1 MKKTLLILLL
11 TIFTITVGNAQ
22 DDDFEVLG
30 FGENQEE
37 KDKMTDFLGF
47 MLLPGSSSLVR
58 YYEVHFNYNGT
69 IKYTQL
75 TMDSFMNRCAG
86 RERSMANPTRAN
98 FFETYGIKDPNIVG
112 QLWKLRYMEYPYKR
126 MDNDTLGW
134 SNNVEYPEMPSQEQ
148 LAMLKQYGIT
158 SVQDLCYGHNMFM
171 LLKDMSN
178 NQWIARYKGSAAST
192 AIQPGIINEEG
203 ETFIDAQ

>member
-158 SVQDLCYGHNMFM
+158 RVQDLCYGHNMFM
-171 LLKDMSN
+171 LL
-178 NQWIARYKGSAAST
+178 
-192 AIQPGIINEEG
+192 
-203 ETFIDAQ
+203 

>member
-1 MKKTLLILLL
+1 MLILLL

-158 SVQDLCYGHNMFM
+158 RVQDLCYGHNMFM

>member
-58 YYEVHFNYNGT
+58 YYEVHFNYNGS

-86 RERSMANPTRAN
+86 KERSMANPTRAN

-112 QLWKLRYMEYPYKR
+112 QLWKLRYMEYPYKK
-126 MDNDTLGW
+126 MDNDTIGW

-158 SVQDLCYGHNMFM
+158 RVQDLCYGHNMFM

-178 NQWIARYKGSAAST
+178 NQWIARYKGAAAST
-192 AIQPGIINEEG
+192 AIQPGIINNEG
-203 ETFIDAQ
+203 ETFIDAE

>member
-1 MKKTLLILLL
+1 MKKSLLILLL

-158 SVQDLCYGHNMFM
+158 RVQDLCYGHNMFM

-192 AIQPGIINEEG
+192 AIQPGIINNEG
-203 ETFIDAQ
+203 ETFIDAE

>member
-158 SVQDLCYGHNMFM
+158 RVQDLCYGHNMFM

-192 AIQPGIINEEG
+192 AIQPGIINNEG

>member
-1 MKKTLLILLL
+1 MKRTLLILLL
-11 TIFTITVGNAQ
+11 SIFTIAVGNAQ

-86 RERSMANPTRAN
+86 RERSMANPTKAN

-134 SNNVEYPEMPSQEQ
+134 SNNVECPEMPSQEQ

-158 SVQDLCYGHNMFM
+158 RVQDLCYGHNMFL

-178 NQWIARYKGSAAST
+178 NQWIARYKGSAASS

>member
-1 MKKTLLILLL
+1 MKKTLLLLLL

-37 KDKMTDFLGF
+37 KDKLTDFLGF

-86 RERSMANPTRAN
+86 RERSMANPTKAN

-126 MDNDTLGW
+126 QDNDTLGW

-158 SVQDLCYGHNMFM
+158 RVQDLCYGHNMFM
-171 LLKDMSN
+171 LFKDMSN

-192 AIQPGIINEEG
+192 AIQPGIINNEG
-203 ETFIDAQ
+203 ETFIDAE

>member
-1 MKKTLLILLL
+1 MKRTLLILLL

-86 RERSMANPTRAN
+86 RERSMANPTKAN

-112 QLWKLRYMEYPYKR
+112 QLWKLRYMEYPYKK

-158 SVQDLCYGHNMFM
+158 RVQDLCYGHNMFM

-178 NQWIARYKGSAAST
+178 NQWIARYKGSAASS

-203 ETFIDAQ
+203 ETFIDAE

>member
-158 SVQDLCYGHNMFM
+158 RVQDLCYGHNMFM

-192 AIQPGIINEEG
+192 SIQPGIINEEG

>member
-37 KDKMTDFLGF
+37 KDKLTDFLGF

-86 RERSMANPTRAN
+86 RERSMANPTKAN

-126 MDNDTLGW
+126 QDNDTLGW

-158 SVQDLCYGHNMFM
+158 RVQDLCYGHNMFM
-171 LLKDMSN
+171 LFKDMSN

-192 AIQPGIINEEG
+192 AIQPGIINNEG
-203 ETFIDAQ
+203 ETFIDAE

>member
-1 MKKTLLILLL
+1 MKKTLLLLLL

-37 KDKMTDFLGF
+37 KDKLTDFLGF

-86 RERSMANPTRAN
+86 RERSMANPTKAN

-126 MDNDTLGW
+126 ADNDTLGW

-158 SVQDLCYGHNMFM
+158 RVQDLCYGHNMFM
-171 LLKDMSN
+171 LFKDMSN

-192 AIQPGIINEEG
+192 AIQPGIINNEG
-203 ETFIDAQ
+203 ETFIDAE